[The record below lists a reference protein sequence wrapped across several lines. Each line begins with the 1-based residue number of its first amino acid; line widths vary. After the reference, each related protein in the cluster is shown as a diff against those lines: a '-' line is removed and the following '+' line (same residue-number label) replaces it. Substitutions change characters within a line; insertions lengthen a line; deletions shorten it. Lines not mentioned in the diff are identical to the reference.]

1 MKNTN
6 YYHCAECDKYY
17 HSDYWW
23 LYHCESKHPDNY
35 TLASGGG
42 GKGVVKA

>member
-1 MKNTN
+1 MSSTN

-23 LYHCESKHPDNY
+23 LYHQESKH
-35 TLASGGG
+35 
-42 GKGVVKA
+42 GVGVAK